1 MHDVDAIQ
9 YRHEVMQ
16 DLERRTLFEKIE
28 EFARRM
34 RTMREH
40 FKQAEKL
47 YYKLQ
52 KQRWF
57 LDAVTVYCSAVRRLA
72 EDLAAE
78 NPQSRGF
85 GALRAHLD
93 AYVAGEPF
101 QVLAGE
107 LHELLSGLAGVRY
120 AFVIKGQTVSVRKY
134 EEETD
139 YSAEVLRTFERFK
152 QGAVKEYLAE
162 FREPVDMNHVEAQVL
177 ELVAR
182 LYSDLFGRIE
192 SYCTRHV
199 DFIDKVLGV
208 FDREV
213 QFYIGYID
221 FMRSLQRR
229 GLRFCY
235 PVVSAD
241 SKAVSSR
248 EGFDVALARKLAGEE
263 ANVVCNDFSMQ
274 GVERVFVVSG
284 PNQGGK
290 TTFARAFG
298 QLHYLASV
306 GCPVPGREAHLY
318 LFDQLLTHFEQEEN
332 LTNLR
337 GKLEDELVRIHEIL
351 EAATP
356 RSIVIMNEI
365 FTSTTLQD
373 AVFLGE
379 RVMQRILD
387 LDLLC
392 VCVTFID
399 ELAALSD
406 KIVSMVSTV
415 TPENPSMRT
424 YKIVRRRADGLAYAI
439 SIAEKHRLTYEA
451 LKERLAIVKAFLMYP
466 QRDFDVKQALPP
478 NAEALV
484 QDLELNTLFTAM
496 AHGDKFL
503 FEVARVAVLSGA
515 DADVRTILYRQG
527 VLKDCLNHAA
537 LIRQIYDL
545 AVDTIEREKH
555 VWWGAFGRMPDTILH
570 RSVEVLELFV
580 GVLKTLA
587 ADRRRACCQAS
598 SRRASRRSSPCCSGS
613 STTCSLPRCSS
624 TCAISSFATASWSA
638 RSSARAT
645 GGRTTCCGSR
655 TASKATGSSRHWGR
669 GRPPIPSVSRIGT
682 TTVRGPSPSCGT
694 GASTWWPTRPPSH
707 ATTSFRSSRCCAPSW
722 PFT

>member
-1 MHDVDAIQ
+1 MAVSVPETRISTSKTAFCSVLFLRPEDRTESETREEPACFGDLNLDQVVDAVTIGKQGYDLKRFYYTPLHDVDAIQ

-40 FKQAEKL
+40 LKQAEKL

-57 LDAVTVYCSAVRRLA
+57 LDAVNTSIAAPSSRLA

-120 AFVIKGQTVSVRKY
+120 AFVLKGQTVSVRKY

-199 DFIDKVLGV
+199 DFIDEVLGV

-290 TTFARAFG
+290 TTFAAGFRPAALPRQHRLSRAG
-298 QLHYLASV
+298 
-306 GCPVPGREAHLY
+306 
-318 LFDQLLTHFEQEEN
+318 
-332 LTNLR
+332 
-337 GKLEDELVRIHEIL
+337 
-351 EAATP
+351 P
-356 RSIVIMNEI
+356 RSPPLPVR
-365 FTSTTLQD
+365 SALD
-373 AVFLGE
+373 AL
-379 RVMQRILD
+379 R
-387 LDLLC
+387 
-392 VCVTFID
+392 
-399 ELAALSD
+399 
-406 KIVSMVSTV
+406 
-415 TPENPSMRT
+415 
-424 YKIVRRRADGLAYAI
+424 
-439 SIAEKHRLTYEA
+439 
-451 LKERLAIVKAFLMYP
+451 
-466 QRDFDVKQALPP
+466 
-478 NAEALV
+478 
-484 QDLELNTLFTAM
+484 
-496 AHGDKFL
+496 
-503 FEVARVAVLSGA
+503 
-515 DADVRTILYRQG
+515 
-527 VLKDCLNHAA
+527 
-537 LIRQIYDL
+537 
-545 AVDTIEREKH
+545 
-555 VWWGAFGRMPDTILH
+555 
-570 RSVEVLELFV
+570 
-580 GVLKTLA
+580 
-587 ADRRRACCQAS
+587 
-598 SRRASRRSSPCCSGS
+598 
-613 STTCSLPRCSS
+613 
-624 TCAISSFATASWSA
+624 
-638 RSSARAT
+638 T
-645 GGRTTCCGSR
+645 GGEP
-655 TASKATGSSRHWGR
+655 H
-669 GRPPIPSVSRIGT
+669 
-682 TTVRGPSPSCGT
+682 
-694 GASTWWPTRPPSH
+694 
-707 ATTSFRSSRCCAPSW
+707 
-722 PFT
+722 